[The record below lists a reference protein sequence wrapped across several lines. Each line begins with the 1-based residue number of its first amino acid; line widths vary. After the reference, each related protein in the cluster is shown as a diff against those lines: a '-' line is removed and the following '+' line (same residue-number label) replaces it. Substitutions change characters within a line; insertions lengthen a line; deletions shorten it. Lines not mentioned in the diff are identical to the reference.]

1 MLTRFEGKKKKKVT
15 LQICR
20 VVSTHKTLKN
30 ITAATVTGTFDNC
43 DYWELQVLF
52 NKLMRKIYICEKT
65 EQIFIFLISLVE
77 KKKKKSLARIVLI
90 SINVNCLDHYR

>member
-1 MLTRFEGKKKKKVT
+1 MLTRFEGKKKKKKKVT

-77 KKKKKSLARIVLI
+77 KKKKKKLSTYCTHIYKR
-90 SINVNCLDHYR
+90 